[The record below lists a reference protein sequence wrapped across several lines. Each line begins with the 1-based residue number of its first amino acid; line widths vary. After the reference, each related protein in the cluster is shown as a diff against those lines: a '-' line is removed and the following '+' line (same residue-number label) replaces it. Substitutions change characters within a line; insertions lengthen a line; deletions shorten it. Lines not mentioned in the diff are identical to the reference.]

1 MVVDAG
7 SVAKFAALLGEPTRA
22 TMCLALIDGR
32 AWTVGELA
40 AHADVARST
49 ASEHA
54 TALVETGLLAEER
67 QGRHRYLRLADPD
80 IAALVEDLT
89 ATVGRPA
96 RPPSSLRGVRAAR
109 DLAAAR
115 TCYDHLAGAL
125 GVSLFDRL
133 VANELLDPS
142 AGLALTSAGR
152 DWFSDLAGETALRR
166 RGSRPLVRTCLDWTE
181 RRHHLGGTLGAVLHH
196 QLVERGWIVPRA
208 RHRAVAVT
216 DAGANALHHLLG
228 LDVRTEGTAARTAG

>member
-32 AWTVGELA
+32 AWTLAELA
-40 AHADVARST
+40 AHTDVARST
-49 ASEHA
+49 ASEHV
-54 TALVETGLLAEER
+54 TALVESGLLAEER

-80 IAALVEDLT
+80 VAALVEDLT
-89 ATVGRPA
+89 AAVGQPA
-96 RPPSSLRGVRAAR
+96 PRPSSLRGVRAAR
-109 DLAAAR
+109 ELAAAR

-125 GVSLFDRL
+125 GVSLYDGL
-133 VANELLDPS
+133 VGKDLLDAG

-152 DWFSDLAGETALRR
+152 DWFADLAGETALRPH
-166 RGSRPLVRTCLDWTE
+166 GSRPLVRTCLDWTE
-181 RRHHLGGTLGAVLHH
+181 RRHHLGGALGAVLHH
-196 QLVERGWIVPRA
+196 QLVERGWVVPSA

-216 DAGANALHHLLG
+216 DAGANALHHMLG
-228 LDVRTEGTAARTAG
+228 LDLRTAATVARTAG

>member
-32 AWTVGELA
+32 AWTVAELA

-54 TALVETGLLAEER
+54 TAVVESGLLAEER

-89 ATVGRPA
+89 ATVGQPTP
-96 RPPSSLRGVRAAR
+96 PPSSLRGVRAAR

-125 GVSLFDRL
+125 GVSLYDRL
-133 VANELLDPS
+133 VANDLLDPS

-196 QLVERGWIVPRA
+196 QLVERGWIVPSA

-216 DAGANALHHLLG
+216 DAGVNALHHLLG
-228 LDVRTEGTAARTAG
+228 VDLPTEGIAARTAG